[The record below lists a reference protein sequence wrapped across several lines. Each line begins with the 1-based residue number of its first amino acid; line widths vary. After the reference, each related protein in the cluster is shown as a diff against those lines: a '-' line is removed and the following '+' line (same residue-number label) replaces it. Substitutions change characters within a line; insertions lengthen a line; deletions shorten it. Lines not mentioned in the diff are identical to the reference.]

1 MSNSNRPNF
10 VIFYT
15 DNQGYGDLSCMARR
29 SNLKD
34 QFPEVT
40 AELREV
46 AAGWRADLEKQWQ
59 EKWEPSNNTRTA
71 HHSR

>member
-15 DNQGYGDLSCMARR
+15 DDQGYGDLSCMARR
-29 SNLKD
+29 SNLND

-40 AELREV
+40 AELRATAE
-46 AAGWRADLEKQWQ
+46 AWRADLEKQW
-59 EKWEPSNNTRTA
+59 EEEWAHANNTSTG